1 MARLLHLTDWK
12 SIAVFPEWIL
22 GNGPV
27 WSHNPSIDDS
37 MFPFKQCEIA
47 RVSGHFV
54 MVDFG
59 CEVCILYLSSELLTR
74 KKKSNNQNQKD
85 SISPPCSFWVV
96 FYFISDFPI
105 NMFLEYNLC
114 TSALIPKCLFPL
126 FLFFSPGQSLHVLDF
141 NDIQR
146 WAEVR

>member
-37 MFPFKQCEIA
+37 MFPFKQREIA

-74 KKKSNNQNQKD
+74 KKKAITKTRKTQYPHPVPSEL
-85 SISPPCSFWVV
+85 
-96 FYFISDFPI
+96 FYFISDFPV